1 MKTFRE
7 AVIDKNKTDNN
18 GYSELDEE
26 QENIN
31 IILLTGSKSDDT
43 ELVVGQMIKTATQM
57 KQKAHKV
64 VVGHAWVSDFDLE
77 AKTMTIMNFED
88 TGKSLVIKDTDKTVV
103 VVRAGA
109 FTGENSEIGRAM
121 IQAFQESGCFMLND
135 LKASV
140 LCDNKFLSYIAFSRN
155 NIPIPRTALIPTEQA
170 IENAHERIGGKF
182 PVVIKTLS
190 GTQGIGVSI
199 VDSMQS
205 MVSVIQSLK
214 KYNADLLIQEH
225 IKLKYD
231 VRTIVLGGRIIAST
245 RRNKVPDDFRSN
257 AHLGATT
264 EPYILSNKEQKVVK
278 AAARVMGGQ
287 LVGVDHCIVDNEIF
301 VLECNAS
308 PGITS
313 NYHNYDITT
322 VPQKNLSDIG
332 TTEDIYKTI
341 VNYLRYPSN
350 RRLTS
355 FRECGFLEQ
364 LTIKDC
370 GTVIGK
376 FDTGN
381 GTKASCFKVD
391 KVEVDGNKVK
401 WEIHGKKYV
410 HKLEDWSKPI
420 TSDSERTPKRPIILV
435 DIIFNNKTYLNIP
448 IALDLESTS
457 NFLVNRKL
465 METFKVSVNP
475 CQKFLLSEWRAT

>member
-1 MKTFRE
+1 MKSFRE
-7 AVIDKNKTDNN
+7 AVIDKNKTNN
-18 GYSELDEE
+18 DGYSELEEE
-26 QENIN
+26 QEDIN

-43 ELVVGQMIKTATQM
+43 ELVVGQMIKTAEQM
-57 KQKAHKV
+57 KQKANKV
-64 VVGHAWVSDFDLE
+64 VVGHAWVADFDLE
-77 AKTMTIMNFED
+77 AKTMVIMNYED
-88 TGKSLVIKDTDKTVV
+88 TGKNLKIQTDKTVV
-103 VVRAGA
+103 IVRAGA

-135 LKASV
+135 LKSSV

-155 NIPIPRTALIPTEQA
+155 NIPIPRTALIPTEKA
-170 IENAHERIGGKF
+170 IENAHERIGSKF

-264 EPYILSNKEQKVVK
+264 EPYILNDDEQKVVK
-278 AAARVMGGQ
+278 AAARVVGGK
-287 LVGVDHCIVDNEIF
+287 LVGVDHCIVDGEIF

-313 NYHNYDITT
+313 NYHNYDISK
-322 VPQKNLSDIG
+322 VPQKNMADVG
-332 TTEDIYKTI
+332 KTEDIYKTI

-350 RRLTS
+350 RNLTS

-364 LTIKDC
+364 VLIKGC

-381 GTKASCFKVD
+381 GTKASMKRVD
-391 KVEVDGNKVK
+391 KISVDGKKVK
-401 WEIHGKKYV
+401 WELHGKKYV

-420 TSDSERTPKRPIILV
+420 TSDSERSPRRPIILV
-435 DIIFNNKTYLNIP
+435 DMEFNFKTYLNIP

-457 NFLVNRKL
+457 DFLVNRNL
-465 METFKVSVNP
+465 MEIFKVSVNP
-475 CQKFLLSEWRAT
+475 AQKFLLSEWRAT

>member
-1 MKTFRE
+1 MKSFRE
-7 AVIDKNKTDNN
+7 SIIDKNKTNN
-18 GYSELDEE
+18 DGYSSLEEE
-26 QENIN
+26 QDNIN

-43 ELVVGQMIKTATQM
+43 ESVVGQMIKTATQM
-57 KQKAHKV
+57 KQTANKV
-64 VVGHAWVSDFDLE
+64 VVGAAWVADFDLE
-77 AKTMTIMNFED
+77 AKTMVIMNYED
-88 TGKSLVIKDTDKTVV
+88 TGKSLKIQTDNTIVI
-103 VVRAGA
+103 VRAGA

-121 IQAFQESGCFMLND
+121 IQAFQESGCFMMND
-135 LKASV
+135 LKTSV
-140 LCDNKFLSYIAFSRN
+140 LCDNKFLSYITFSRN
-155 NIPIPRTALIPTEQA
+155 NIPIPRTALIPTEKA

-231 VRTIVLGGRIIAST
+231 VRTIVLGGRIVAST

-264 EPYILSNKEQKVVK
+264 EPYILSDEEQKMVK
-278 AAARVMGGQ
+278 MSARVMGGQ
-287 LVGVDHCIVDNEIF
+287 LVGVDHCIVDGEIF

-308 PGITS
+308 PGIGS

-322 VPQKNLSDIG
+322 VPQKYMKDVG
-332 TTEDIYKTI
+332 TTNDIYKAI

-350 RRLTS
+350 RKLTS
-355 FRECGFLEQ
+355 FKECGFLEQ
-364 LTIKDC
+364 VLIKGC

-381 GTKASCFKVD
+381 GTIASMKKVD
-391 KVEVDGNKVK
+391 KLHIDGNNVK
-401 WEIHGKKYV
+401 WELHGKKYI
-410 HKLEDWSKPI
+410 HKLEDWSKPV
-420 TSDSERTPKRPIILV
+420 TSDSERTSKRPIILV
-435 DIIFNNKTYLNIP
+435 DIEFNNKTYLNIP
-448 IALDLESTS
+448 IALDTESTS
-457 NFLVNRKL
+457 DFLVNRKL
-465 METFKVSVNP
+465 MEIFKVSVNP
-475 CQKFLLSEWRAT
+475 AQKFLLSEWRAT

>member
-7 AVIDKNKTDNN
+7 AVIDKNKTNN
-18 GYSELDEE
+18 DGYSELEEE
-26 QENIN
+26 QEDIN

-57 KQKAHKV
+57 KQKASKV
-64 VVGHAWVSDFDLE
+64 VVGCAWVADFDLE
-77 AKTMTIMNFED
+77 AKTMVIMNYED
-88 TGKSLVIKDTDKTVV
+88 TGKNLKIQTDKTVV
-103 VVRAGA
+103 IVRAGA

-135 LKASV
+135 LKSSV

-155 NIPIPRTALIPTEQA
+155 NIPIPRTALIPTEKT

-264 EPYILSNKEQKVVK
+264 EPYILNDKEQKTVK

-322 VPQKNLSDIG
+322 VPQKNMADVG
-332 TTEDIYKTI
+332 KTEDIYKTI
-341 VNYLRYPSN
+341 INYLRYPSN
-350 RRLTS
+350 RNLTS

-364 LTIKDC
+364 VLIKEC

-381 GTKASCFKVD
+381 GTKASMKKVD
-391 KVEVDGNKVK
+391 KVEVEGNKVK
-401 WEIHGKKYV
+401 WELHGKKYI
-410 HKLEDWSKPI
+410 HKLEGWSKPI
-420 TSDSERTPKRPIILV
+420 TSDAERTPRRPIILV
-435 DIIFNNKTYLNIP
+435 DMEFNNKTYLNIP
-448 IALDLESTS
+448 ISLDLESTS
-457 NFLVNRKL
+457 DFLVNRKL

-475 CQKFLLSEWRAT
+475 AQKFLLSEWRAT

>member
-1 MKTFRE
+1 MKSFRE
-7 AVIDKNKTDNN
+7 AVIDKNKTNN
-18 GYSELDEE
+18 DGYSELEEE
-26 QENIN
+26 QEDIN
-31 IILLTGSKSDDT
+31 IILLTGSRSDST
-43 ELVVGQMIKTATQM
+43 EMVVGQMIKTATQM
-57 KQKAHKV
+57 KQKANKV
-64 VVGHAWVSDFDLE
+64 VVGHAWVADFDLE
-77 AKTMTIMNFED
+77 AKTMLIMNFEG
-88 TGKSLVIKDTDKTVV
+88 TGKSLKIQTDKTVV
-103 VVRAGA
+103 IVRAGA
-109 FTGENSEIGRAM
+109 FTGKNSEIGRAM
-121 IQAFQESGCFMLND
+121 LQAFQESGCFMLND
-135 LKASV
+135 LQASV

-155 NIPIPRTALIPTEQA
+155 NIPIPRTALIPTEKA

-264 EPYILSNKEQKVVK
+264 EPYILNDDEQKVVK

-287 LVGVDHCIVDNEIF
+287 LVGVDHCIVNNEIF
-301 VLECNAS
+301 ILECNAS

-322 VPQKNLSDIG
+322 VPQKNMPDIG
-332 TTEDIYKTI
+332 KTVDIYKTI

-350 RRLTS
+350 RNLTS
-355 FRECGFLEQ
+355 YRECGFLEQ
-364 LTIKDC
+364 VLIKGC

-381 GTKASCFKVD
+381 GTKASMKQVD
-391 KVEVDGNKVK
+391 SYEVEGNKVK
-401 WEIHGKKYV
+401 WELHGKKYV

-420 TSDSERTPKRPIILV
+420 TSDATRSPRRPIILV
-435 DIIFNNKTYLNIP
+435 DMEFNFKTYLNIP
-448 IALDLESTS
+448 IALDIESTS

-465 METFKVSVNP
+465 MEIFKVSVNP
-475 CQKFLLSEWRAT
+475 SQKFLLSEWRAT

>member
-1 MKTFRE
+1 MKSFRE
-7 AVIDKNKTDNN
+7 AVIDKNKTNN
-18 GYSELDEE
+18 DGYSELEEE
-26 QENIN
+26 QEDIN

-57 KQKAHKV
+57 KQKANKV
-64 VVGHAWVSDFDLE
+64 VVGCAWVSDFDLE
-77 AKTMTIMNFED
+77 AKTMVIMNYED
-88 TGKSLVIKDTDKTVV
+88 TGKNLKIQTDKTVV
-103 VVRAGA
+103 IVRAGA

-135 LKASV
+135 LKSSV

-155 NIPIPRTALIPTEQA
+155 NIPIPRTSLIPTEKA

-264 EPYILSNKEQKVVK
+264 EPYILNDKEQKVVK

-287 LVGVDHCIVDNEIF
+287 LVGVDHCIVDGEIF

-313 NYHNYDITT
+313 NYHNYDISK
-322 VPQKNLSDIG
+322 VPQKNMADVG

-350 RRLTS
+350 RNLTS

-364 LTIKDC
+364 VLIKGC

-381 GTKASCFKVD
+381 GTKASMKKVD
-391 KVEVDGNKVK
+391 KIVIDGTKVK
-401 WEIHGKKYV
+401 WDLHGKKYV
-410 HKLEDWSKPI
+410 HELVDWSKPV
-420 TSDSERTPKRPIILV
+420 TSDAERTEKRPVILV
-435 DIIFNNKTYLNIP
+435 DMEFNFKTYLNIP
-448 IALDLESTS
+448 IALDMKATS
-457 NFLVNRKL
+457 DFLVNRNL
-465 METFKVSVNP
+465 MEIFKVSVNP
-475 CQKFLLSEWRAT
+475 AQKFLLSEWRAT